1 MHVGYCRCGSAD
13 IDFGP
18 KNRVGLAGYQK
29 RRHRVKVKKI
39 QCSGKEKKMEIVIGV
54 LVVIALVFVIVY
66 LVQRT

>member
-1 MHVGYCRCGSAD
+1 MLVIVGVDRRILISARRTMSGLRGIKSVD
-13 IDFGP
+13 IG
-18 KNRVGLAGYQK
+18 
-29 RRHRVKVKKI
+29 VKVKKI